1 MGKASKSSG
10 GSTKEKQ
17 NKPQPEAPTTPG
29 NSNNNSS
36 DIQSWCEVPSIAH
49 FCSLFRQ
56 AFDLL
61 EFDIQELEESL
72 LLMGTE
78 DDTSQLVLRLL
89 IKLLKGC
96 SRTFTNNITEDV
108 SNISAREKF
117 SNKNFLRNKI
127 FYISHKWTYSLHL
140 IFQNYNTYL
149 RRLFLSKR
157 EEAEEDGIRNTI
169 GFECRALL
177 DDDIDFPGKV
187 VKYNIKDVLF
197 VPVLLF

>member
-1 MGKASKSSG
+1 MGKASKSSSSG
-10 GSTKEKQ
+10 IEK
-17 NKPQPEAPTTPG
+17 KTPEENGTVK
-29 NSNNNSS
+29 SNNSS

-108 SNISAREKF
+108 ST
-117 SNKNFLRNKI
+117 
-127 FYISHKWTYSLHL
+127 TYSTILMVLMKHVGNMLL
-140 IFQNYNTYL
+140 I
-149 RRLFLSKR
+149 S
-157 EEAEEDGIRNTI
+157 
-169 GFECRALL
+169 
-177 DDDIDFPGKV
+177 
-187 VKYNIKDVLF
+187 
-197 VPVLLF
+197 

>member
-1 MGKASKSSG
+1 MGKASKSSSSG
-10 GSTKEKQ
+10 IEK
-17 NKPQPEAPTTPG
+17 KTPEENGAVKS
-29 NSNNNSS
+29 NSSS

-108 SNISAREKF
+108 STR
-117 SNKNFLRNKI
+117 
-127 FYISHKWTYSLHL
+127 YS
-140 IFQNYNTYL
+140 QQY
-149 RRLFLSKR
+149 
-157 EEAEEDGIRNTI
+157 
-169 GFECRALL
+169 
-177 DDDIDFPGKV
+177 
-187 VKYNIKDVLF
+187 
-197 VPVLLF
+197 

>member
-1 MGKASKSSG
+1 MGKASKTSG
-10 GSTKEKQ
+10 GNTKEKQ
-17 NKPQPEAPTTPG
+17 NKSQPEAQTTPG
-29 NSNNNSS
+29 NSNNNNS

-96 SRTFTNNITEDV
+96 SRTFTNNINED
-108 SNISAREKF
+108 
-117 SNKNFLRNKI
+117 
-127 FYISHKWTYSLHL
+127 
-140 IFQNYNTYL
+140 NYNTYL

-157 EEAEEDGIRNTI
+157 EEAEEDGIRNSI
-169 GFECRALL
+169 EFECRALL
-177 DDDIDFPGKV
+177 DDDIDFPDLSLRRSGRRWNK
-187 VKYNIKDVLF
+187 KLY
-197 VPVLLF
+197 

>member
-1 MGKASKSSG
+1 MGKVSKSSG
-10 GSTKEKQ
+10 SSNDKKTVAESSVTIG
-17 NKPQPEAPTTPG
+17 
-29 NSNNNSS
+29 NNNS

-96 SRTFTNNITEDV
+96 SRTFTNNINEDV
-108 SNISAREKF
+108 SSRQF
-117 SNKNFLRNKI
+117 
-127 FYISHKWTYSLHL
+127 
-140 IFQNYNTYL
+140 
-149 RRLFLSKR
+149 
-157 EEAEEDGIRNTI
+157 
-169 GFECRALL
+169 
-177 DDDIDFPGKV
+177 
-187 VKYNIKDVLF
+187 IKLK
-197 VPVLLF
+197 LQWK

>member
-1 MGKASKSSG
+1 MGKASKTSG

-17 NKPQPEAPTTPG
+17 NKSLPEAPATPG

-89 IKLLKGC
+89 IK
-96 SRTFTNNITEDV
+96 
-108 SNISAREKF
+108 
-117 SNKNFLRNKI
+117 
-127 FYISHKWTYSLHL
+127 
-140 IFQNYNTYL
+140 
-149 RRLFLSKR
+149 
-157 EEAEEDGIRNTI
+157 
-169 GFECRALL
+169 
-177 DDDIDFPGKV
+177 FP
-187 VKYNIKDVLF
+187 
-197 VPVLLF
+197 

>member
-10 GSTKEKQ
+10 GSKEKQ
-17 NKPQPEAPTTPG
+17 DATEATNTTG
-29 NSNNNSS
+29 NNNS
-36 DIQSWCEVPSIAH
+36 DIQSWSEVPSIAH

-96 SRTFTNNITEDV
+96 SRTFTNNINEDV
-108 SNISAREKF
+108 SSVI
-117 SNKNFLRNKI
+117 
-127 FYISHKWTYSLHL
+127 
-140 IFQNYNTYL
+140 
-149 RRLFLSKR
+149 
-157 EEAEEDGIRNTI
+157 
-169 GFECRALL
+169 
-177 DDDIDFPGKV
+177 
-187 VKYNIKDVLF
+187 
-197 VPVLLF
+197 

>member
-1 MGKASKSSG
+1 MSVETTRIIINMGKISKPNKSSN
-10 GSTKEKQ
+10 EKHSVA
-17 NKPQPEAPTTPG
+17 EVSATII
-29 NSNNNSS
+29 NNA

-96 SRTFTNNITEDV
+96 SRTFTSNINEDV
-108 SNISAREKF
+108 SFWR
-117 SNKNFLRNKI
+117 
-127 FYISHKWTYSLHL
+127 L
-140 IFQNYNTYL
+140 IPIWV
-149 RRLFLSKR
+149 RR
-157 EEAEEDGIRNTI
+157 
-169 GFECRALL
+169 
-177 DDDIDFPGKV
+177 P
-187 VKYNIKDVLF
+187 
-197 VPVLLF
+197 

>member
-10 GSTKEKQ
+10 NSKAKEKT
-17 NKPQPEAPTTPG
+17 PEPSSTTG
-29 NSNNNSS
+29 NSNS

-96 SRTFTNNITEDV
+96 SRTFTNNINEDV
-108 SNISAREKF
+108 SIF
-117 SNKNFLRNKI
+117 ICLRVILKA
-127 FYISHKWTYSLHL
+127 YSC
-140 IFQNYNTYL
+140 
-149 RRLFLSKR
+149 
-157 EEAEEDGIRNTI
+157 E
-169 GFECRALL
+169 
-177 DDDIDFPGKV
+177 
-187 VKYNIKDVLF
+187 
-197 VPVLLF
+197 

>member
-10 GSTKEKQ
+10 NSKAKEKA
-17 NKPQPEAPTTPG
+17 PEPSSTTG
-29 NSNNNSS
+29 NSNS

-96 SRTFTNNITEDV
+96 SRTFTNNINEDV
-108 SNISAREKF
+108 SIFICARIILKIPSQFSYEQLANKLPINIL
-117 SNKNFLRNKI
+117 NFRITIL
-127 FYISHKWTYSLHL
+127 TYEDY
-140 IFQNYNTYL
+140 FFPNVK
-149 RRLFLSKR
+149 KR
-157 EEAEEDGIRNTI
+157 KKME
-169 GFECRALL
+169 
-177 DDDIDFPGKV
+177 
-187 VKYNIKDVLF
+187 
-197 VPVLLF
+197 

>member
-1 MGKASKSSG
+1 MGKISKPNKSSN
-10 GSTKEKQ
+10 EKHSVA
-17 NKPQPEAPTTPG
+17 EVSATII
-29 NSNNNSS
+29 NNA

-96 SRTFTNNITEDV
+96 SRTFTSNINEDV
-108 SNISAREKF
+108 SFWR
-117 SNKNFLRNKI
+117 
-127 FYISHKWTYSLHL
+127 L
-140 IFQNYNTYL
+140 IPIWV
-149 RRLFLSKR
+149 RR
-157 EEAEEDGIRNTI
+157 
-169 GFECRALL
+169 
-177 DDDIDFPGKV
+177 P
-187 VKYNIKDVLF
+187 
-197 VPVLLF
+197 

>member
-1 MGKASKSSG
+1 METVKAIAASTSSV
-10 GSTKEKQ
+10 
-17 NKPQPEAPTTPG
+17 NL
-29 NSNNNSS
+29 SS

-96 SRTFTNNITEDV
+96 SRTFTNNINEDV
-108 SNISAREKF
+108 SSKLILINIR
-117 SNKNFLRNKI
+117 I
-127 FYISHKWTYSLHL
+127 
-140 IFQNYNTYL
+140 
-149 RRLFLSKR
+149 KR
-157 EEAEEDGIRNTI
+157 VQYHY
-169 GFECRALL
+169 
-177 DDDIDFPGKV
+177 P
-187 VKYNIKDVLF
+187 
-197 VPVLLF
+197 

>member
-1 MGKASKSSG
+1 METVKAIAASTSSVNL
-10 GSTKEKQ
+10 ST
-17 NKPQPEAPTTPG
+17 
-29 NSNNNSS
+29 

-96 SRTFTNNITEDV
+96 SRTFTNNINEDV
-108 SNISAREKF
+108 SSKLILINIR
-117 SNKNFLRNKI
+117 I
-127 FYISHKWTYSLHL
+127 
-140 IFQNYNTYL
+140 
-149 RRLFLSKR
+149 KR
-157 EEAEEDGIRNTI
+157 
-169 GFECRALL
+169 
-177 DDDIDFPGKV
+177 
-187 VKYNIKDVLF
+187 VLF
-197 VPVLLF
+197 SA